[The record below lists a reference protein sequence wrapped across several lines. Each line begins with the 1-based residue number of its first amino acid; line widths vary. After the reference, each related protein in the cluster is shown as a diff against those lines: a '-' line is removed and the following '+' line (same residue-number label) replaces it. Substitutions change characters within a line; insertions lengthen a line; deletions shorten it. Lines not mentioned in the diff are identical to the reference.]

1 MTDGK
6 VNEKIGHVFQQ
17 IIYLFTCKELKLEKI
32 PLNALS
38 VGRAVKFS
46 MSTSGTSGKERT
58 IGRL

>member
-38 VGRAVKFS
+38 VGRAVSFQCQHRELQARK
-46 MSTSGTSGKERT
+46 GP
-58 IGRL
+58 